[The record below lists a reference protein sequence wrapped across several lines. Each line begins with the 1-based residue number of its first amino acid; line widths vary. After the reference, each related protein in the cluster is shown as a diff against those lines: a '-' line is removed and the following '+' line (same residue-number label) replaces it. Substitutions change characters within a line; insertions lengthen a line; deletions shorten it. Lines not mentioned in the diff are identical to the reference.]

1 MEEMNENVSRTVEKD
16 ARGFLRAAAESFLAN
31 LPILV
36 CGMVM
41 ALTLFSEIILG

>member
-1 MEEMNENVSRTVEKD
+1 MEEMSENISRVVDKD
-16 ARGFLRAAAESFLAN
+16 ARGFLSAAAESFLAN

-41 ALTLFSEIILG
+41 ALTLFSEIIGR